1 VQQQPVFQ
9 LAASVV
15 RACQQFV
22 AVARERISQVLP
34 HPPNVDKQVGDTTTV
49 KWQLCTLARLL

>member
-1 VQQQPVFQ
+1 MQQQPVFQ

-22 AVARERISQVLP
+22 AVARERISEVLP
-34 HPPNVDKQVGDTTTV
+34 HPPNVDKQVGDNSSGS
-49 KWQLCTLARLL
+49 CG